1 MVEEKK
7 GNGLKNILDRI
18 SKLEFEFSRVKVMA
32 EGVPTMVV
40 ESTARDV
47 KVLRVELGNAV
58 ARNNELEGIVAELR
72 VEMEEMKAVMEAM
85 KSQGHGTM
93 EGGGKLD
100 AHQRNNV
107 LSVSVNKNLQLTDID
122 TRWMAEDSAHGPL
135 RLDGHTP

>member
-1 MVEEKK
+1 
-7 GNGLKNILDRI
+7 
-18 SKLEFEFSRVKVMA
+18 
-32 EGVPTMVV
+32 MVV

-93 EGGGKLD
+93 EGGGK
-100 AHQRNNV
+100 
-107 LSVSVNKNLQLTDID
+107 
-122 TRWMAEDSAHGPL
+122 
-135 RLDGHTP
+135 GH